1 MRKMGAEQD
10 RAGSSLRGNQLGECK
25 SAGHDGDDEDQATE
39 ELAAA
44 SMLGGSVLLLD
55 VKGGQAE
62 RVADRVGVDA
72 AVVIRLEVI
81 P

>member
-10 RAGSSLRGNQLGECK
+10 RPVHRGTETSSV
-25 SAGHDGDDEDQATE
+25 SAKCGHDGGDADQAAE
-39 ELAAA
+39 DLAAA
-44 SMLGGSVLLLD
+44 SMLGGSALFLD